1 MVENTVAGGRIV
13 QRGRLRMSTVCG
25 AVLLLGSCSSD
36 VLAPSVLVVDGLR
49 LEFGVSPSSIE
60 RQETLVATLEVENL
74 RDEGVELIS
83 SCTAL
88 ALIKAFRSGERVDLE
103 GTVLG
108 CGDAIT
114 PFQIGAGEV
123 LTRTYE
129 IRAVRVDGMPVERG
143 EYVLRAEFMVLELPD
158 LEASFRVN

>member
-1 MVENTVAGGRIV
+1 MVKTAVAGDRIME
-13 QRGRLRMSTVCG
+13 RGRLRMFSVCG
-25 AVLLLGSCSSD
+25 AVLLLAGCSSE
-36 VLAPSVLVVDGLR
+36 VLAPSTLVVDGLR
-49 LEFGVSPSSIE
+49 LELGISPSSIE
-60 RQETLVATLEVENL
+60 RQEKVVATLEVENL
-74 RDEGVELIS
+74 RDEEVELIS

-88 ALIKAFRSGERVDLE
+88 ALIKTFRRGERADLE
-103 GTVLG
+103 GTALG

-143 EYVLRAEFMVLELPD
+143 EYVLRADFMVLELPD
-158 LEASFRVN
+158 LEVSFRVN